1 MTGDTLVLSK
11 ALKDDVLLSVDKSK
25 APVIPQPMF
34 FCTIEPDSS
43 GQQEGKDR
51 IFMKQICFLIN

>member
-11 ALKDDVLLSVDKSK
+11 ALKDDVLLSVDKLK

-51 IFMKQICFLIN
+51 ISYEANLFFD